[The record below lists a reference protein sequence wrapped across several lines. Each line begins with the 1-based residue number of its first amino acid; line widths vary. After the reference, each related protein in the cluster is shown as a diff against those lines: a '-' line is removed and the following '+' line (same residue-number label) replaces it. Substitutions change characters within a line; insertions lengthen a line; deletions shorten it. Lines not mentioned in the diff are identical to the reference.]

1 MPKFYVQCGPL
12 QVILVADTIRQTSIA
27 AVDRSLWDAPNSC
40 TRRYERLGW
49 GIGIG
54 DSQCCWSEAV
64 GRTEAALRSAN
75 CSRFAVLLPFGLRPH
90 SSSTANHRSQF
101 PNPIFHNAWYRN
113 WGHPRST
120 SR

>member
-1 MPKFYVQCGPL
+1 VAQAAKPL
-12 QVILVADTIRQTSIA
+12 CADFSRITVAFTGYGRTGFNLQKSATTRTPVSP
-27 AVDRSLWDAPNSC
+27 LWDAPISC

-75 CSRFAVLLPFGLRPH
+75 SDGVR
-90 SSSTANHRSQF
+90 
-101 PNPIFHNAWYRN
+101 
-113 WGHPRST
+113 
-120 SR
+120 